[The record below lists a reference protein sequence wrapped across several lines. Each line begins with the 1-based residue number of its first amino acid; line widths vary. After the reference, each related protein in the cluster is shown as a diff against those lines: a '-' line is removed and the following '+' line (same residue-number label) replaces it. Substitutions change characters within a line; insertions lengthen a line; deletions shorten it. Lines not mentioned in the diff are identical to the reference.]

1 MPSSIAD
8 RSRLTHH
15 LPTLMKI
22 VSAIAILFLL
32 SISAGFAQE
41 FSEIEHLKTMANS
54 GDYKSAHQLGL
65 AYAVGD
71 GVEKDRKASD
81 YWYSVAAS
89 LRDQKTSD
97 QVSKQPKTA
106 DDASP
111 ATPVMSPYF
120 YAKPN
125 SGGGSSQGQFT
136 FGSRNN
142 SGSSMF
148 DSKPTTQQSTADVPD
163 WKKVVNAVVAAPAKA
178 KAFLSDHSDDLTE
191 VAEFA
196 IEQYL
201 TGSEPSGGTIS
212 KAEASDAGR
221 SFREYRDQQNK

>member
-1 MPSSIAD
+1 
-8 RSRLTHH
+8 
-15 LPTLMKI
+15 
-22 VSAIAILFLL
+22 
-32 SISAGFAQE
+32 
-41 FSEIEHLKTMANS
+41 MANF

-97 QVSKQPKTA
+97 QASKQPKAA
-106 DDASP
+106 DDASR
-111 ATPVMSPYF
+111 ATPIMSPYF
-120 YAKPN
+120 YAKVN
-125 SGGGSSQGQFT
+125 SGGGSSQGQFA

-142 SGSSMF
+142 LGPLLF
-148 DSKPTTQQSTADVPD
+148 YPRPTEQQSNADVSA

-201 TGSEPSGGTIS
+201 TGSEPSEGTVT
-212 KAEASDAGR
+212 KAQASDAGR
-221 SFREYRDQQNK
+221 TLREYREQQQQSK